1 MVFVKVF
8 LYEFFF
14 TSSVSFKFSKIFN
27 FFFFLFQMMT
37 LMSSTSVNFTKQ
49 ALHKLHFGK
58 HNYVS
63 ITLDHFFFFSSLGL
77 CQTCLMNLHKS
88 TCMRSVS
95 TTYPLYIQCSFPF
108 FFFSSFVL
116 PSVCILCLLQIF
128 FKDIMHYLF
137 SFNAK
142 HFSSES

>member
-1 MVFVKVF
+1 MVFLKSIVMHFSFFMSTMSLDF
-8 LYEFFF
+8 LE
-14 TSSVSFKFSKIFN
+14 IFN

-88 TCMRSVS
+88 TCIRSLS

-108 FFFSSFVL
+108 FFFFLFCPSKCMYFVSVTNFLQGYHALSFF
-116 PSVCILCLLQIF
+116 I
-128 FKDIMHYLF
+128 
-137 SFNAK
+137 
-142 HFSSES
+142 